1 MDKEIVEYMYSGM
14 LFSLKEE
21 SVPFVTMWMNLEY
34 IMLHEIRHRK
44 TNIA

>member
-21 SVPFVTMWMNLEY
+21 ENCAICDNVDELGVYYVT
-34 IMLHEIRHRK
+34 
-44 TNIA
+44 